1 MGGLGRKTT
10 LGLVLLPALCH
21 ADGRGLIGYGRNM
34 YYPLCAA
41 VCRGSIEQAP
51 LVCTPHDIKD
61 GAHSHG
67 GTPYE
72 CHASDPA
79 YLTTLAY
86 CINQRCGD
94 NYTADIIESYWRQH
108 AVNGGRIVL
117 EPKPVMSYSQAL
129 DSIKTPPTEEYVS
142 GEMLNVTSL
151 VSDED
156 FISYEHAFG
165 LFEQVESGH
174 SKYSLLVMISGFL
187 VPLGFSTLR
196 FLPFPPLLRSKIKA
210 VLDHPAMIGSRHRAP
225 VAFGQG
231 IMPTRGQALFIA
243 YFIFIN
249 AVVCMVDIKAGPQPN
264 AWYADDWQQIM
275 SYVGDRAGAMS
286 FANLSL
292 MFLYSSRN
300 NFLLWLTDWSHST
313 FLLLHRW
320 VGYIAVIQACLHSAV
335 LLHVYIVIEAYES
348 SVVEAWWYWGVIAT
362 CGMVIIWGLSILPV
376 RQRVYEFF
384 LLSHIALT
392 ILVLVGCYLHV
403 FYLYENNWGYE
414 IYIYVAGAVWGA
426 DRVIRIWRVLRN
438 GVRRATISQ
447 IDEDYVR
454 VDIDGVSAHGHVYL
468 YFPTLSLKFWENHP
482 FSVTSSFAGR
492 PTSPITPVTTTVT
505 VEDGE
510 KSEKVESP
518 SPPAYHPR
526 PSLTILARVRTG
538 VTAALAKRVVTG
550 ASLPVLVESS
560 YHSAPQQAELDKC
573 TTLVCIAGG
582 VGISTVL
589 PLMQRHPGPR
599 ARLYWGMRRASLK
612 DAVAGELQGLNV
624 VYSVGERLDLR
635 EIIVAEL
642 ARKDESGD
650 VGIVVSGPEGMADD
664 VRAIVCE
671 VSKGVAR
678 RGVVFV
684 DEAFSW

>member
-1 MGGLGRKTT
+1 
-10 LGLVLLPALCH
+10 
-21 ADGRGLIGYGRNM
+21 
-34 YYPLCAA
+34 
-41 VCRGSIEQAP
+41 
-51 LVCTPHDIKD
+51 
-61 GAHSHG
+61 
-67 GTPYE
+67 
-72 CHASDPA
+72 
-79 YLTTLAY
+79 
-86 CINQRCGD
+86 
-94 NYTADIIESYWRQH
+94 
-108 AVNGGRIVL
+108 
-117 EPKPVMSYSQAL
+117 
-129 DSIKTPPTEEYVS
+129 
-142 GEMLNVTSL
+142 
-151 VSDED
+151 
-156 FISYEHAFG
+156 
-165 LFEQVESGH
+165 
-174 SKYSLLVMISGFL
+174 MISGFM
-187 VPLGFSTLR
+187 VPLGFSALR

-210 VLDHPAMIGSRHRAP
+210 VLNHPAMIGSRHRTP

-243 YFIFIN
+243 YLIFIN

-264 AWYADDWQQIM
+264 AWFADDWQQVM
-275 SYVGDRAGAMS
+275 SYVGDRTGAMS

-320 VGYIAVIQACLHSAV
+320 VGYIAVIQACLHSAA
-335 LLHVYIVIEAYES
+335 LLHVYIVIESYES
-348 SVVEAWWYWGVIAT
+348 SVVEDWWYWGIIAT
-362 CGMVIIWGLSILPV
+362 CAMVIIWGLSILPI
-376 RQRVYEFF
+376 RQKLYEFF

-426 DRVIRIWRVLRN
+426 DRVIRIWRVVRN
-438 GVRRATISQ
+438 GVRRAAISQ

-454 VDIDGVSAHGHVYL
+454 LDIDGVSAHGHVYL

-482 FSVTSSFAGR
+482 FSVASSFAGR
-492 PTSPITPVTTTVT
+492 ATSPATTPVTTIST
-505 VEDGE
+505 VEDGQKSE
-510 KSEKVESP
+510 KSE
-518 SPPAYHPR
+518 SPPPPASSHLPR

-538 VTAALAKRVVTG
+538 VTASLVKRAVAGT
-550 ASLPVLVESS
+550 ASIPVLVESS

-589 PLMQRHPGPR
+589 PLMQRFPGPR
-599 ARLYWGMRRASLK
+599 ARLYWGMRRTSLK
-612 DAVAGELQGLNV
+612 DAVAGELQGLDV
-624 VYSVGERLDLR
+624 AYSVGERLDLR

-642 ARKDESGD
+642 ARKDEGGQ
-650 VGIVVSGPEGMADD
+650 VALVVSGPEGMADD

-671 VSKGVAR
+671 VSKGASR

>member
-1 MGGLGRKTT
+1 
-10 LGLVLLPALCH
+10 
-21 ADGRGLIGYGRNM
+21 
-34 YYPLCAA
+34 
-41 VCRGSIEQAP
+41 
-51 LVCTPHDIKD
+51 
-61 GAHSHG
+61 
-67 GTPYE
+67 
-72 CHASDPA
+72 
-79 YLTTLAY
+79 
-86 CINQRCGD
+86 
-94 NYTADIIESYWRQH
+94 
-108 AVNGGRIVL
+108 
-117 EPKPVMSYSQAL
+117 
-129 DSIKTPPTEEYVS
+129 
-142 GEMLNVTSL
+142 
-151 VSDED
+151 
-156 FISYEHAFG
+156 
-165 LFEQVESGH
+165 
-174 SKYSLLVMISGFL
+174 MISGFL
-187 VPLGFSTLR
+187 FPLGFSTLR

-210 VLDHPAMIGSRHRAP
+210 VLGHPAMIGSRHRTP

-243 YFIFIN
+243 YLIFIN
-249 AVVCMVDIKAGPQPN
+249 TVVCMVDIRAGPQPN

-275 SYVGDRAGAMS
+275 SYVGDRTGAMS

-320 VGYIAVIQACLHSAV
+320 VGYIAVIQACLHSAA
-335 LLHVYIVIEAYES
+335 LLHLYIVIESYES
-348 SVVEAWWYWGVIAT
+348 SVVEAWWYWGIIAT
-362 CGMVIIWGLSILPV
+362 CGMVMIWGLSILPV

-438 GVRRATISQ
+438 GVRRATITP

-482 FSVTSSFAGR
+482 FSVASSFAGR
-492 PTSPITPVTTTVT
+492 PSSPVTTPVTTTVT

-518 SPPAYHPR
+518 SPAASRYHPR

-538 VTAALAKRVVTG
+538 VTADLAQRAVTS

-612 DAVAGELQGLNV
+612 NAMAGELQGLDV
-624 VYSVGERLDLR
+624 VYRVGEQLDLR

-642 ARKDESGD
+642 ARKDESGE

-664 VRAIVCE
+664 ARAIVCE
-671 VSKGVAR
+671 VSKGAAR